1 MMRAIPPMLVA
12 GALGAGLLAA
22 PAWSQHGRTQQ
33 GWAPVVVSAIPD
45 TADRVAGERTWAPS
59 SIPVPRPEA
68 DPVAARRP
76 VPRPVPAAMPALMQV
91 AVQERKP
98 AAAAATPVPAPAVP
112 SPAPA
117 KRSDPPAL
125 ATTAARQFCVNIAD
139 AASEAKFAW
148 QKRALTDLQKEL
160 DERIALVDAKTAE
173 LKTWV
178 ERRDEFSKKARDNL
192 VLIYGRMRPDAAAM
206 QLTAMDEETAAAVLV
221 KLDARIASAIL
232 NEMQPAQAARL
243 TATIAGAART
253 APKGSED
260 RKS

>member
-1 MMRAIPPMLVA
+1 MMRTVPRLLIAT
-12 GALGAGLLAA
+12 ALGAGALAA
-22 PAWSQHGRTQQ
+22 PAWSQQGRAQQ
-33 GWAPVVVSAIPD
+33 GWAPVVVSAIPA
-45 TADRVAGERTWAPS
+45 TADRAPGERSWAPLS
-59 SIPVPRPEA
+59 APASVPEA
-68 DPVAARRP
+68 GPVAARRP
-76 VPRPVPAAMPALMQV
+76 VPRPVPAAAPALMQI

-98 AAAAATPVPAPAVP
+98 TAAAAAPAPAPAVTSVP
-112 SPAPA
+112 V
-117 KRSDPPAL
+117 KRTDPPAL

-139 AASEAKFAW
+139 AAAEAKFAW
-148 QKRALTDLQKEL
+148 QRRALADLQTEL
-160 DERIALVDAKTAE
+160 DQRIALIDAKTAE
-173 LKTWV
+173 LQKWV

-206 QLTAMDEETAAAVLV
+206 QLSAMDEETAAAVLV
-221 KLDARIASAIL
+221 KLDARLASAIL